1 MAATPVL
8 LRTVV
13 PMMDLAENL
22 SVKNIIAQS
31 PQEFRIVQYPATSF
45 SQSNA
50 TWSVIPPSPST
61 IISRYVRVT

>member
-8 LRTVV
+8 LRTIV
-13 PMMDLAENL
+13 PTMDLAENL

-31 PQEFRIVQYPATSF
+31 PQEFRVVQYPATSF

-50 TWSVIPPSPST
+50 NWNIIPPSPQT
-61 IISRYVRVT
+61 IISRYVRE